1 VVLSSRLLKIGLDVV
16 IQSSPFLETGLD
28 DVVQSF
34 RFLKIGLDDVVQSFR
49 FLKIGLDDMIL
60 PSKLRE
66 QAGFHWKRRFF
77 THFYPHFDIAAY
89 SGLMKC
95 LNVRQLPKQ
104 SGVLHCYVTGLR

>member
-1 VVLSSRLLKIGLDVV
+1 MQSSLFLKIGPDDVV
-16 IQSSPFLETGLD
+16 QSSRFLEIGLDDVEQSSPFLET
-28 DVVQSF
+28 
-34 RFLKIGLDDVVQSFR
+34 GLDDVVQSFR

-104 SGVLHCYVTGLR
+104 SGVLHCYVNGPR